1 MEIDQTTHSGEP
13 IIMLKSLVCDLKI
26 LSNCNVEKVE
36 EIILYT
42 SCVWLWVIHIWDH
55 PFKTSANFH
64 DFWPLPP
71 SVGIFLLLS
80 VGKFGKFL
88 IPPPKKNTEI
98 LNAWSN
104 GYQNITWSLHLKD
117 TSIFSTLWSKTGH
130 LKYFSG
136 SKLPSLGPL
145 SLILGPWITFGYLY
159 IGRTPW
165 KRHEVVL
172 YLVIGP
178 SQGPKIRRGSY
189 YCGGHNLP
197 QGCSTKHY
205 CHKFS
210 NLNMK

>member
-1 MEIDQTTHSGEP
+1 MLNKTKQIFCNIGIWDTPTPLKYSDVFYGWPP
-13 IIMLKSLVCDLKI
+13 IFPQ
-26 LSNCNVEKVE
+26 
-36 EIILYT
+36 
-42 SCVWLWVIHIWDH
+42 IWHYINKRDH
-55 PFKTSANFH
+55 PFKASPRFLT
-64 DFWPLPP
+64 PTPPP
-71 SVGIFLLLS
+71 SCRQFVITIRRQIWQIFDPS
-80 VGKFGKFL
+80 
-88 IPPPKKNTEI
+88 PPKNTEI

-197 QGCSTKHY
+197 HCTWDRVSCSALGV
-205 CHKFS
+205 
-210 NLNMK
+210 LN